1 MFLRQQ
7 LKERYTRKYV
17 FLPINNFLNK
27 KNTLWGNSGV
37 IVLTKTMDSGEE
49 TEVTPQGKCIQ
60 GTIHMWIVEK
70 ETDGRNTQSVIRSS

>member
-1 MFLRQQ
+1 
-7 LKERYTRKYV
+7 
-17 FLPINNFLNK
+17 
-27 KNTLWGNSGV
+27 
-37 IVLTKTMDSGEE
+37 MDSGEE